1 MCVGPSML
9 PTFNTAG
16 DVVILDRTSQWLRGE
31 GGKQRTVR
39 ELEIAGSAKTLL
51 WAEIYWEYAMK
62 QSVNSVSLSSG
73 GRRCA
78 IRKVSPAA
86 RRTSPAGRSSNASGP
101 RRNASPNPRGAPARA
116 R

>member
-39 ELEIAGSAKTLL
+39 ELCPPGSVVPIPASCLSGTKKKKALSGSRAAHNVSTRTQPQRGF
-51 WAEIYWEYAMK
+51 WE
-62 QSVNSVSLSSG
+62 
-73 GRRCA
+73 
-78 IRKVSPAA
+78 
-86 RRTSPAGRSSNASGP
+86 
-101 RRNASPNPRGAPARA
+101 
-116 R
+116 